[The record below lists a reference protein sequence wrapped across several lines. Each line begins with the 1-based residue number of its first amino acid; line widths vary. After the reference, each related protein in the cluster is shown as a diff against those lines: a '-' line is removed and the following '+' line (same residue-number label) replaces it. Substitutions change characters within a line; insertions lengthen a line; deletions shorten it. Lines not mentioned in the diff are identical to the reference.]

1 MEMFLI
7 VKILCNNNLV
17 KESHFMASRLFLKI
31 FQQSFLDRISYL
43 SLLLFP
49 ELCVA

>member
-1 MEMFLI
+1 
-7 VKILCNNNLV
+7 
-17 KESHFMASRLFLKI
+17 MAWRLFLKI